1 MQKTVYRVRTGQHL
15 RQRIV
20 MDMLRDAHTQGR
32 LQTTYTLHYAR
43 TGQHVPCNIATVFI
57 SENCFFGIP

>member
-32 LQTTYTLHYAR
+32 LQTTYTLHYA
-43 TGQHVPCNIATVFI
+43 GPDNMFHATLLQCSF
-57 SENCFFGIP
+57 